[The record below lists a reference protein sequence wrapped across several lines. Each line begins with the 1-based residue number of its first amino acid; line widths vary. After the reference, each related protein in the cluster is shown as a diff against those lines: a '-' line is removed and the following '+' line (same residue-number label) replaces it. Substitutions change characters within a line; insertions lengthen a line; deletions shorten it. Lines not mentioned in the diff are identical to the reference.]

1 MTPQTRLKIVG
12 VFFALLLLLNLI
24 LAATLVINWLVF
36 WIVLVIIAAISYWGI
51 PWLKRKWISK
61 VEDQNINQK

>member
-36 WIVLVIIAAISYWGI
+36 WIVLIIIAVISYWGI